1 MLIALSGGAD
11 SVALL
16 LYLKEQGHAEAAAHC
31 NFHLRGEESD
41 RDEQFVR
48 QLCMKLGIKLHVR
61 HFATTREAQ
70 QTGESIE
77 MAARRLRYEWFAQL
91 CQEEGYTA
99 VAVAHHQEDNAE
111 TILLNL
117 VRGTGLR
124 GLCGIRQERDGVVR
138 PLLDWTK
145 QDILHFLSER
155 QQDYVTDSTNA
166 DTAYKRNF
174 IRHEVLPM
182 LQSLNPQVVR
192 TLNQMGQRLSA
203 AELIYRQGLDV
214 LTRKWLEHSASSW
227 RLPLS
232 VLEEEKELAP
242 TLLHEWLSPLG
253 FTSAQIAEV
262 TSLRTGA
269 LLESATHLLTRTPTH
284 IEWAAHTEALSPT
297 PLVGDSGEI
306 HLGNGLLL
314 LYSRIEASALAA
326 IPRERGTLALDAD
339 RIQGTPIVRRLQTG
353 DRFHPFGMKGT
364 KLVSDYLTDRHRS
377 RIEKM
382 SVCVL
387 TDAAGILW
395 LINERPDQR
404 AAVTTDTRHILLLS
418 TSPTCHTSVPPEAGV
433 ASSSTHNPTP
443 TSK

>member
-16 LYLKEQGHAEAAAHC
+16 LYLKEQGQAEAAAHC

-41 RDEQFVR
+41 HDEQFVR
-48 QLCMKLGIKLHVR
+48 QLCLKVGIKLHVR
-61 HFATTREAQ
+61 HFNTTSEAQ

-91 CQEEGYTA
+91 CQEEGYAA

-138 PLLDWTK
+138 PLLNWTK
-145 QDILHFLSER
+145 QDILHFLAER

-174 IRHEVLPM
+174 IRHEVIPM
-182 LQSLNPQVVR
+182 LQSLNPQVVK

-203 AELIYRQGLDV
+203 AELIYRQGIHA
-214 LTRKWLEHSASSW
+214 LTEKYRQRTASGWQVPCALLEK
-227 RLPLS
+227 
-232 VLEEEKELAP
+232 EKELAP

-253 FTSAQIAEV
+253 FTAAQTAEV
-262 TSLRTGA
+262 QHLRTGA
-269 LLESATHLLTRTPTH
+269 LLESPTHLLTRTPTH
-284 IEWAAHTEALSPT
+284 IEWSLRATDLSPI
-297 PLVGDSGEI
+297 PLDKESGEVS
-306 HLGNGLLL
+306 LGNGSLLR
-314 LYSRIEASALAA
+314 YKYIDASSLSA
-326 IPRERGTLALDAD
+326 IPRERSSVALDAEL
-339 RIQGTPIVRRLQTG
+339 IHGPLIVRRLQTG

-382 SVCVL
+382 NACVL
-387 TDAAGILW
+387 TDAGGILW

-404 AAVTTDTRHILLLS
+404 AAVTSGTRHLLLLS
-418 TSPTCHTSVPPEAGV
+418 TSPDCHTSAPSEAGV
-433 ASSSTHNPTP
+433 ASSPTHNPTP
-443 TSK
+443 TSI

>member
-16 LYLKEQGHAEAAAHC
+16 LYLKEQGQAEAAAHC

-48 QLCMKLGIKLHVR
+48 QLCLKLGIKLHVR
-61 HFATTREAQ
+61 HFDTTGEAQ

-145 QDILHFLSER
+145 HDILHFLSER

-203 AELIYRQGLDV
+203 AELIYRQGLDA
-214 LTRKWLEHSASSW
+214 LTEKWLEHSACSW
-227 RLPLS
+227 RFPLS
-232 VLEEEKELAP
+232 FLEEEKELAP

-269 LLESATHLLTRTPTH
+269 LLESATHLLTRTPAH
-284 IEWAAHTEALSPT
+284 IEWSARIEALSPT
-297 PLVGDSGEI
+297 PLEGENGEI

-314 LYSRIEASALAA
+314 RYSRIEASSLAA
-326 IPRERGTLALDAD
+326 IPRERGTVALDAD
-339 RIQGTPIVRRLQTG
+339 RIQGTPIVRRLQAG
-353 DRFHPFGMKGT
+353 DRFHPFGMRGT

-382 SVCVL
+382 SACVL
-387 TDAAGILW
+387 ADAAGILW

-404 AAVTTDTRHILLLS
+404 ATVTTDTRHILLLS
-418 TSPTCHTSVPPEAGV
+418 TSPTCHTSVPSEAGV